1 MNKRRFKTMKKT
13 IMILMLGFMF
23 TIPGIAKAGGLIGGN
38 KMLANE
44 TLVVS
49 GATVTCNAIDL
60 RKNEYIG
67 IWYKI
72 DSGAGPDVKITYEM
86 SYNDVD
92 ANFVTPEGVSNIETN
107 LTDTEVHIDSIQ
119 CPPMRYLRIKVYGNA
134 GNGADTKITI
144 VLFVQEQS

>member
-1 MNKRRFKTMKKT
+1 
-13 IMILMLGFMF
+13 MILMLGFLLI
-23 TIPGIAKAGGLIGGN
+23 IPGVVFGAGLTGGRHMIAS
-38 KMLANE
+38 E

-60 RKNEYIG
+60 KKNEYVG

-86 SYNDVD
+86 SYNTTS
-92 ANFVTPEGVSNIETN
+92 ANFAEPEGASDIVTN
-107 LTDTEVHIDSIQ
+107 LTDTDSHIESIP
-119 CPPMRYLRIKVYGNA
+119 CPPMRYIRIKVYGNA
-134 GNGADTKITI
+134 GNGADTKISI